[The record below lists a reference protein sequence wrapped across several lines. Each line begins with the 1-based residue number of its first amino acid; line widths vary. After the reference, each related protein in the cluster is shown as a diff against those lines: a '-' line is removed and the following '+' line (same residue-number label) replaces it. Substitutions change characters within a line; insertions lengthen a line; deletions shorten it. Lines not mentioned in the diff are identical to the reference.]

1 MDSVG
6 EYARRWTES
15 EGEELGTFSEWI
27 KRIRKLLKS
36 RIHHLLGKMRTIY
49 PSVFKNTEVINEL
62 RRLHDN
68 FVLVPADKAS
78 NNIVFV
84 CKKYY
89 YECLLNEL
97 GFTSTSG
104 NPTYTRTKGRYSSKS
119 SFCFKYF
126 RHS

>member
-1 MDSVG
+1 MDFV
-6 EYARRWTES
+6 
-15 EGEELGTFSEWI
+15 L
-27 KRIRKLLKS
+27 KLRTPWKS
-36 RIHHLLGKMRTIY
+36 I
-49 PSVFKNTEVINEL
+49 L

-84 CKKYY
+84 CKNFY

-104 NPTYTRTKGRYSSKS
+104 NSTYTRTNLTKDVILQKIFVLNTFDIPQKSRSVRITLPLLDSKIT
-119 SFCFKYF
+119 
-126 RHS
+126 